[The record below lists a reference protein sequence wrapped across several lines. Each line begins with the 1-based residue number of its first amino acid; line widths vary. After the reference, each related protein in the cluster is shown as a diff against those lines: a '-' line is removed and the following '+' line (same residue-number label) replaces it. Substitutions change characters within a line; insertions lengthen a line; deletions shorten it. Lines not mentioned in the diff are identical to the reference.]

1 MNSHKGKLTKKKKK
15 LLLMKNSKKKKK
27 RELVKEKKGFICSLF
42 LRIKGQQNWKESTI
56 RMNRCKTDA
65 DVCFLFFFNI

>member
-1 MNSHKGKLTKKKKK
+1 
-15 LLLMKNSKKKKK
+15 MKNSKKKKK

-65 DVCFLFFFNI
+65 DVCFFFLTFRISHIFVDTFF

>member
-1 MNSHKGKLTKKKKK
+1 
-15 LLLMKNSKKKKK
+15 MKNSKKKKK
-27 RELVKEKKGFICSLF
+27 RELVKEIKGFICSLF